1 MLKHFCAETRNLRET
16 ISRRIAAVGGHIDD
30 DSLPDAEAIV
40 DSMIGE
46 FLFAPNY
53 AGARRKLAEGRAS
66 DSRVLTLL
74 VIECLARIGVERPAQ
89 RTTEA
94 A

>member
-53 AGARRKLAEGRAS
+53 AGARRKLAEGHAS

-74 VIECLARIGVERPAQ
+74 VIECLARIDVERAAQ